1 MSGPDL
7 DSIEAELLDARR
19 REKLA
24 SLREQGIEP
33 YPAGQPVPHT
43 TLDCKRAA
51 RGLDEAGVAALE
63 RSFTIA
69 GRIRFKNEMG
79 KAGFAILVDRCGPM
93 QVFIK
98 KNLLGD
104 DAFALWKRLDLG
116 DWIRASG
123 QLMVTRRGDLSLR
136 VVELSLVSKCQRSL
150 PDKHR
155 GLTDV
160 EFRFR
165 HRYVDLLMND
175 HVRDTFRARSL
186 IMREVRSFFD
196 ARDYLEV
203 ETPILQVI
211 PGGATARPF
220 VTHHNALDLDMYLRI
235 APELY
240 LKRLVVGG
248 FERVYEVNR
257 VFRNEGL
264 SLRHNPEFT
273 MLEFYQAHA
282 TYVDLMDITEQL
294 VLGMVRKLVDAE
306 LIDAASAALELPW
319 GEQRIDFSPP
329 WRRAT
334 MGELLAEATGMSPAD
349 LERPDALRARWIADF
364 GEDHGT
370 LPSTM
375 GKWWEWFF
383 EAYVEESLVAP
394 VFVTR
399 FPVEISPLSRRS
411 DDDPRF
417 VDRFELII
425 AGQEIANG
433 FNELNDPIDQAA
445 RFEAQVAARGGGDD
459 EAMYYDAD
467 YIEAL
472 CYGMPPA
479 AGEGIGIDR
488 LAMLLTNQQSIRE
501 VILFPTMR
509 PRSQASTHSD
519 APAQDAEP
527 GVE

>member
-1 MSGPDL
+1 MAGHDL
-7 DSIEAELLDARR
+7 DSIEDGLLDSRR

-24 SLREQGIEP
+24 SLREQGVAP
-33 YPAGQPVPHT
+33 WPASLPVPHST
-43 TLDCKRAA
+43 ADCKAVA
-51 RGLDEAGVAALE
+51 DGLDAEAVEALE
-63 RSFTIA
+63 QRFTIA

-79 KAGFAILVDRCGPM
+79 KAGFAIVSDRTGSM

-98 KNLLGD
+98 KDLLGD
-104 DAFALWKRLDLG
+104 EAFALWKRLDLG
-116 DWIRASG
+116 DWVRGSG
-123 QLMVTRRGDLSLR
+123 RLMITRRGDLSLR
-136 VVELSLVSKCQRSL
+136 LDELSLASKCLRSL
-150 PDKHR
+150 PDKHK

-175 HVRDTFRARSL
+175 EVRDTFRARSL
-186 IMREVRSFFD
+186 ILREIRRFFD
-196 ARDYLEV
+196 ARGYLEV
-203 ETPILQVI
+203 ETPMMQVI
-211 PGGATARPF
+211 PGGAAARPF

-248 FERVYEVNR
+248 FERVYELNR
-257 VFRNEGL
+257 NFRNEGL

-273 MLEFYQAHA
+273 MLEWYQAHA
-282 TYVDLMDITEQL
+282 TYTDLMDMTEQL
-294 VLGMVRKLVDAE
+294 IVGI
-306 LIDAASAALELPW
+306 IDQLHDNRSLPW
-319 GEQRIDFSPP
+319 GEARVDFEPP

-334 MGELLAEATGMSPAD
+334 MCELIAEATGMSQA
-349 LERPDALRARWIADF
+349 EVESVDALRARWIADHG
-364 GEDHGT
+364 GEDDA
-370 LPSTM
+370 LPSSM

-383 EAYVEESLVAP
+383 DAYVEENLVAP

-417 VDRFELII
+417 VDRFELIV

-433 FNELNDPIDQAA
+433 FTELNDPIDQAA

-472 CYGMPPA
+472 CYGMPPT

-488 LAMLLTNQQSIRE
+488 LTMLLTNNQSIRE
-501 VILFPTMR
+501 VILFPAMR
-509 PRSQASTHSD
+509 PRAEAPIEGQEDTDSPPQQA
-519 APAQDAEP
+519 E
-527 GVE
+527 

>member
-7 DSIEAELLDARR
+7 DAIEAELLDARR
-19 REKLA
+19 REKLV
-24 SLREQGIEP
+24 SLREQGVEP
-33 YPAGQPVPHT
+33 YPASRPVPHT
-43 TLDCKRAA
+43 TRDCAA
-51 RGLDEAGVAALE
+51 AAQGLEPEAVDALE
-63 RSFTIA
+63 QRFTIA

-79 KAGFAILVDRCGPM
+79 KAGFAIVVDRAGPM
-93 QVFIK
+93 QIFIK
-98 KNLLGD
+98 KNLLSD
-104 DAFALWKRLDLG
+104 ETFALWKRLDMG
-116 DWIRASG
+116 DWVRASG
-123 QLMVTRRGDLSLR
+123 KLMITRRGDLSLR
-136 VVELSLVSKCQRSL
+136 VDELSLASKCLRSL
-150 PDKHR
+150 PDKHK

-165 HRYVDLLMND
+165 HRYVDLFMND
-175 HVRDTFRARSL
+175 EVRDTFRARSL
-186 IMREVRSFFD
+186 IMREIRRFFD
-196 ARDYLEV
+196 SRDYLEV

-211 PGGATARPF
+211 PGGAAARPF

-235 APELY
+235 APELF

-282 TYVDLMDITEQL
+282 TYVDLMDMTEQL
-294 VLGMVRKLVDAE
+294 VLGMIQQLHP
-306 LIDAASAALELPW
+306 SAQLPW
-319 GEQRIDFSPP
+319 GERTIDFTAP
-329 WRRAT
+329 WRRAS
-334 MGELLAEATGMSPAD
+334 MGELLAEATGMSAAE
-349 LERPDALRARWIADF
+349 LERPDALRARWIAD
-364 GEDHGT
+364 HGDEQGA

-383 EAYVEESLVAP
+383 EAYVEQSLLAP

-472 CYGMPPA
+472 CYGMPPT

-509 PRSQASTHSD
+509 PRAEGSTDSE
-519 APAQDAEP
+519 APEQGAEP

>member
-1 MSGPDL
+1 MSGHDP
-7 DSIEAELLDARR
+7 DSIEVALLDSRR
-19 REKLA
+19 RDKLA
-24 SLREQGIEP
+24 SLREQGVALW
-33 YPAGQPVPHT
+33 PASRPVPHT
-43 TLDCKRAA
+43 TADCRAA
-51 RGLDEAGVAALE
+51 ADGLDAEAVGALE
-63 RSFTIA
+63 DRFTIA

-79 KAGFAILVDRCGPM
+79 KAGFAKIVDRAGTL
-93 QVFIK
+93 QIFIK

-104 DAFALWKRLDLG
+104 EAFALWKRLDLG
-116 DWIRASG
+116 DWVRVSG
-123 QLMVTRRGDLSLR
+123 TLMVTRRGDLSLR
-136 VVELSLVSKCQRSL
+136 LSKLSLASKCVRSL
-150 PDKHR
+150 PDKHK

-165 HRYVDLLMND
+165 HRYVDLMMND
-175 HVRDTFRARSL
+175 EVRDTFRARSL
-186 IMREVRSFFD
+186 ILREVRRFFD
-196 ARDYLEV
+196 ERDYLEV
-203 ETPILQVI
+203 ETPMMQVI
-211 PGGATARPF
+211 PGGAAARPF

-248 FERVYEVNR
+248 FERVYELNR
-257 VFRNEGL
+257 NFRNEGL

-273 MLEFYQAHA
+273 MLEWYQAHA
-282 TYVDLMDITEQL
+282 TYVDLMDMTEAL
-294 VLGMVRKLVDAE
+294 IKGLIDTLIERE
-306 LIDAASAALELPW
+306 LIPRPADGRKLPW
-319 GEQRIDFSPP
+319 GDATIDFSS

-334 MGELLAEATGMSPAD
+334 MGELLAEATGMSEAE
-349 LERPDALRARWIADF
+349 LESVDALRARWIAD
-364 GEDHGT
+364 HGDEQGP

-375 GKWWEWFF
+375 GKWWEWYF
-383 EAYVEESLVAP
+383 EAFVEQTLVDP

-417 VDRFELII
+417 VDRFELIV

-472 CYGMPPA
+472 CYGMPPT

-488 LAMLLTNQQSIRE
+488 LAMLLTDNQSIRE
-501 VILFPTMR
+501 VILFPAMR
-509 PRSQASTHSD
+509 PHSVKVEGEL
-519 APAQDAEP
+519 APSPEEAE
-527 GVE
+527 

>member
-1 MSGPDL
+1 
-7 DSIEAELLDARR
+7 
-19 REKLA
+19 
-24 SLREQGIEP
+24 
-33 YPAGQPVPHT
+33 
-43 TLDCKRAA
+43 
-51 RGLDEAGVAALE
+51 VAALE
-63 RSFTIA
+63 QRFTIA

-79 KAGFAILVDRCGPM
+79 KAGFAKVADRAGSL

-98 KNLLGD
+98 KNLLGEE
-104 DAFALWKRLDLG
+104 AFALWKRLDLG

-123 QLMVTRRGDLSLR
+123 TLMVTRRGDLSLR
-136 VVELSLVSKCQRSL
+136 LDELSLASKCVRSL
-150 PDKHR
+150 PDKHK

-175 HVRDTFRARSL
+175 EVRDTFRARSL
-186 IMREVRSFFD
+186 ILREVRRFFD

-203 ETPILQVI
+203 ETPMMQVI
-211 PGGATARPF
+211 PGGAAARPF

-248 FERVYEVNR
+248 FERVYELNR
-257 VFRNEGL
+257 NFRNEGL

-273 MLEFYQAHA
+273 MLEWYQAHA
-282 TYVDLMDITEQL
+282 TYVDLMDMTEALIKGLIDVL
-294 VLGMVRKLVDAE
+294 VERE
-306 LIDAASAALELPW
+306 LIPEPAQGRQLRW
-319 GEQRIDFSPP
+319 GEATIDFDN

-334 MGELLAEATGMSPAD
+334 MGELLAEATGMSQAE
-349 LERPDALRARWIADF
+349 LESVPALRARWIADF
-364 GEDHGT
+364 GEQQGP
-370 LPSTM
+370 LPSSM

-383 EAYVEESLVAP
+383 DAFVEQTLVDP

-417 VDRFELII
+417 VDRFELIV

-445 RFEAQVAARGGGDD
+445 RFEAQVSARGSGDD

-472 CYGMPPA
+472 CYGMPPT

-488 LAMLLTNQQSIRE
+488 LTMLLTDNQSIRE
-501 VILFPTMR
+501 VILFPAMR
-509 PRSQASTHSD
+509 PRVAQAE
-519 APAQDAEP
+519 AEP
-527 GVE
+527 ASSPDEAE

>member
-7 DSIEAELLDARR
+7 DSIEAALLDERR
-19 REKLA
+19 RTKLA
-24 SLREQGIEP
+24 SLREQGVVP
-33 YPAGQPVPHT
+33 YPAGQPVPDT
-43 TLDCKRAA
+43 TRSCQDAA
-51 RGLDEAGVAALE
+51 EGLDADGVAALE

-69 GRIRFKNEMG
+69 GRVRFKNEMG
-79 KAGFAILVDRCGPM
+79 KAGFAKIADRCGTL
-93 QVFIK
+93 QIFIK
-98 KNLLGD
+98 KNIIGD
-104 DAFALWKRLDLG
+104 EAFALWKRLDLG
-116 DWIRASG
+116 DWVRVSG
-123 QLMVTRRGDLSLR
+123 ELMVTRRGDLSLR
-136 VVELSLVSKCQRSL
+136 VSEISLASKCLRSL
-150 PDKHR
+150 PDKHK

-186 IMREVRSFFD
+186 VLREIRRFFE
-196 ARDYLEV
+196 ARDYIEV
-203 ETPILQVI
+203 ETPMMQVI
-211 PGGATARPF
+211 PGGAAARPF
-220 VTHHNALDLDMYLRI
+220 ITHHNALDLDMYLRI

-248 FERVYEVNR
+248 FERVFELNR
-257 VFRNEGL
+257 NFRNEGL

-273 MLEFYQAHA
+273 MLEWYQAHA
-282 TYVDLMDITEQL
+282 TYTDLMDMTEELVVGIIDQL
-294 VLGMVRKLVDAE
+294 HDSRV
-306 LIDAASAALELPW
+306 LPW
-319 GEQRIDFSPP
+319 GEQEIDFGTP

-334 MGELLAEATGMSPAD
+334 MGELIAEATGMSQAETED
-349 LERPDALRARWIADF
+349 VAALRARWIADH
-364 GEDHGT
+364 GDEDA

-375 GKWWEWFF
+375 GKWWERFF
-383 EAYVEESLVAP
+383 DAYVEQSLVAP

-417 VDRFELII
+417 VDRFELIV

-433 FNELNDPIDQAA
+433 FTELNDPIDQAA

-488 LAMLLTNQQSIRE
+488 LVMLLTNQQSIRE
-501 VILFPTMR
+501 VILFPAMK
-509 PRSQASTHSD
+509 PRTEGGA
-519 APAQDAEP
+519 ADAEP
-527 GVE
+527 TAE

>member
-1 MSGPDL
+1 MAGQDL
-7 DSIEAELLDARR
+7 DTIEARLLDERR

-24 SLREQGIEP
+24 SLREQGIEL
-33 YPAGQPVPHT
+33 YPAGRPVPHT
-43 TLDCKRAA
+43 TQDCANAA
-51 RGLDEAGVAALE
+51 QGLDAEAVVALGT
-63 RSFTIA
+63 RFTIA

-79 KAGFAILVDRCGPM
+79 KAGFAKIADRAGTL
-93 QVFIK
+93 QIFVK

-104 DAFALWKRLDLG
+104 ETFALWKRLDLG
-116 DWIRASG
+116 DWVRCSG
-123 QLMVTRRGDLSLR
+123 TLMVTRRGDLSLR
-136 VVELSLVSKCQRSL
+136 LESLELTSKCVRSL
-150 PDKHR
+150 PDKHK

-160 EFRFR
+160 EFRYR

-175 HVRDTFRARSL
+175 DVRATFRARSL
-186 IMREVRSFFD
+186 VLRELRRFFD
-196 ARDYLEV
+196 ERDYLEV
-203 ETPILQVI
+203 ETPMMQVI
-211 PGGATARPF
+211 PGGAAARPF
-220 VTHHNALDLDMYLRI
+220 ITHHNALDMDMYLRI

-248 FERVYEVNR
+248 FERVYELNR
-257 VFRNEGL
+257 NFRNEGL

-273 MLEFYQAHA
+273 MLEWYQAHA
-282 TYVDLMDITEQL
+282 TYTDLMDMTEQL
-294 VLGMVRKLVDAE
+294 VVGI
-306 LIDAASAALELPW
+306 IDQLHDSRELPW
-319 GEQRIDFSPP
+319 GDARIDFATP

-334 MGELLAEATGMSPAD
+334 MAELICEATGMTPAD
-349 LERPDALRARWIADF
+349 VESVDALRARWIADHADD
-364 GEDHGT
+364 EDG
-370 LPSTM
+370 LPSSM

-383 EAYVEESLVAP
+383 DAYVEETLVAP

-417 VDRFELII
+417 VDRFELIV

-433 FNELNDPIDQAA
+433 FTELNDPIDQAA

-479 AGEGIGIDR
+479 AGEGIGVDR
-488 LAMLLTNQQSIRE
+488 LVMLLTNQQSIRE
-501 VILFPTMR
+501 VILFPAMK
-509 PRSQASTHSD
+509 PRA
-519 APAQDAEP
+519 P
-527 GVE
+527 GVAADAQPDDE